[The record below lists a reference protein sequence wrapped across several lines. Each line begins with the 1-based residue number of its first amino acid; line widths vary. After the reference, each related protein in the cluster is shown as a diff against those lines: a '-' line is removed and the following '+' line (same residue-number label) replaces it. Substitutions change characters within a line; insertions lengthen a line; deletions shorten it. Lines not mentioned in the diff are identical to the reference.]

1 MRWGSVEG
9 DPEGIPGAQRAAPG
23 ALARELGHLL
33 GCFQLLFIYK
43 IEFFLPGFPPVAQG
57 LQPLATDIVLIY
69 LMLHAWVTGFV
80 QWGVADSPSLLGWMC
95 DSPPQRCALIP
106 SQAAQLH
113 VEGSGGISCPVSP
126 GSARGPC
133 WGRFWRKPVGAVGSA
148 QRGRA
153 LG

>member
-1 MRWGSVEG
+1 M
-9 DPEGIPGAQRAAPG
+9 
-23 ALARELGHLL
+23 
-33 GCFQLLFIYK
+33 
-43 IEFFLPGFPPVAQG
+43 AQG

-80 QWGVADSPSLLGWMC
+80 QWGVAGSPSLLGCMC

-126 GSARGPC
+126 GSLLVVPAGEGFGGSQWELWAQLRGEGPLAEAGLVCDPLKGFGAMSSPC
-133 WGRFWRKPVGAVGSA
+133 GVRPRGQCPLKPPLL
-148 QRGRA
+148 
-153 LG
+153 LGTKHFP